1 MMGALAEIQRK
12 GDTMLAGIRR
22 QREVLDRLERKA
34 ELAEK
39 RREQAEILAKQM
51 ESEKQK
57 LEDEVLELKYLK
69 DSMMT
74 EMQEEEVEMSRLGIM
89 ITTMIIFIVYQSEVR
104 AGPPDVPGLGE
115 EVRVG
120 QIRDKYCS

>member
-57 LEDEVLELKYLK
+57 LEDEVLELKSLK

-74 EMQEEEVEMSRLGIM
+74 EMQEEEVEMSRLGIT

-104 AGPPDVPGLGE
+104 AGPPDVPGL
-115 EVRVG
+115 
-120 QIRDKYCS
+120 